1 MVTRHLGQT
10 ADVSDRKRAIGGLVV
25 TLVLCL
31 AAAAW
36 FAGSWVDAPP
46 DNTCGSLWRTDLW
59 DDSDSCVPTMAL
71 RAGVSLLLPLLPVAA
86 WLLTRRLRPAL
97 VGIAMGAC
105 IVVVVVVLAVNELV
119 RSGGAWAS

>member
-1 MVTRHLGQT
+1 M
-10 ADVSDRKRAIGGLVV
+10 SDSQRAIGELVI

-36 FAGSWVDAPP
+36 FASSWIDAPP
-46 DNTCGSLWRTDLW
+46 DDTCGSLWRSDLW

-71 RAGVSLLLPLLPVAA
+71 RAGVALLLPLLPVTA
-86 WLLTRRLRPAL
+86 WLLTRRQRPAL

-105 IVVVVVVLAVNELV
+105 IAVVVVVVAVNELV
-119 RSGGAWAS
+119 RSGGAWAA